1 MNQTLFYR
9 VGGEAAVEAAVNRF
23 YDKFLQQESIID
35 FFENVSIPE
44 QKNKFRLFFT
54 QILGGPYTT
63 SNIEIRRV
71 HAPLVERGLN
81 DQHYD
86 LFLKLMEQ
94 TLRELEIPEELIEEF
109 IDLTESF
116 RKDVLN
122 K

>member
-1 MNQTLFYR
+1 MNQTLFHR

-23 YDKFLQQESIID
+23 YDKFLQQESIKD
-35 FFENVSIPE
+35 FFENVSIRE

-63 SNIEIRRV
+63 SDIEIRRV

-81 DQHYD
+81 DDHYD

>member
-1 MNQTLFYR
+1 MNQTLFHR

-23 YDKFLQQESIID
+23 YDKFLQQESIKD
-35 FFENVSIPE
+35 FFENVSIRE

-63 SNIEIRRV
+63 SDIEIRRV

-81 DQHYD
+81 DDHYD
-86 LFLKLMEQ
+86 LFLNLMEQ